1 MTMPE
6 GTDQPPI
13 RILLVDDDPDDY
25 LLTRDLLADL
35 PGSPFHLEWACSYD
49 TGLALAGR
57 REHDVYLIDYRLGA
71 QTGLDLLVE
80 LRRQNRDAVVI
91 LLTGQ
96 GERAIDLAAM
106 QTGAADYLEKAR
118 LDPVLLERS
127 IRYALLQKQYATRL
141 EQEVRERTRELQKT
155 NTALHREISERKRAE
170 AALREGDRRKDEF
183 LATLAHELRNPLA
196 PIRHA
201 LEIIRLAGSNLAAI
215 DQARGLLERQVS
227 QLVRLMDDLLD
238 VSRITRGKLRLVQ
251 ERITLAQVIHAA
263 LENSRPVLERAGL
276 TLHLQLPE
284 QPVTLQG
291 DLVRLGQALSN
302 LLNNTAK
309 YTPRGGEV
317 WLTAEPQPGE
327 VVLRVRDTGA
337 GISAE
342 MLPHIFDLF
351 TRSDHTAPYARG
363 GLGVGLALVRQFVE
377 MHGGTVQACSDGPDR
392 GTEFTLRLPAE

>member
-1 MTMPE
+1 MTSTSSTI
-6 GTDQPPI
+6 G
-13 RILLVDDDPDDY
+13 
-25 LLTRDLLADL
+25 
-35 PGSPFHLEWACSYD
+35 W
-49 TGLALAGR
+49 
-57 REHDVYLIDYRLGA
+57 A

-80 LRRQNRDAVVI
+80 LRRQNPDAVVI

-106 QTGAADYLEKAR
+106 KTGAADYLEKAR

-141 EQEVRERTRELQKT
+141 EHEVQERTRELQKT
-155 NTALHREISERKRAE
+155 NAALHREISDRKRAE

-201 LEIIRLAGSNLAAI
+201 LEIIRLAGSNFAAI
-215 DQARGLLERQVS
+215 DQARGLLERQVG

-238 VSRITRGKLRLVQ
+238 VSRITRGKLRLVK
-251 ERITLAQVIHAA
+251 ERITLAQVVHAA

-284 QPVTLQG
+284 HPVPLHG
-291 DLVRLGQALSN
+291 DVVRLGQALSN

-309 YTPRGGEV
+309 YTPRGGDV
-317 WLTAEPQPGE
+317 WLTAEPHPGE

-342 MLPHIFDLF
+342 LLPHIFDLF
-351 TRSDHTAPYARG
+351 TRSDHTVPYAQG
-363 GLGVGLALVRQFVE
+363 GLGVGLALVRQFIE

-392 GTEFTLRLPAE
+392 GTEFILRLPVE